1 MPGKAAHH
9 KLGDDPAGIKPT
21 CRASERDPTSVG
33 AAAAAAGVDE
43 VAAAK
48 ARAAEA
54 IAKQAAKRTAEADK
68 EKAAAAAAAY
78 RQFQAQAQAGVGPT
92 SSYGA
97 APNSAAAAAA
107 AAVGAVPAETFV
119 AADEEGA
126 AREDMRRKVL
136 VRPRVCAVGVA
147 SGVCSAKVLLASP
160 ADDLA
165 ISAAVWGSAAS
176 WVYAWLCSTPSLQGL
191 F

>member
-1 MPGKAAHH
+1 MSRHGLTIQRAAAAPPMPGKAAHH
-9 KLGDDPAGIKPT
+9 KLGDDPAGMEPT
-21 CRASERDPTSVG
+21 RGASQRDPTSVS
-33 AAAAAAGVDE
+33 AVAAAAGVDE
-43 VAAAK
+43 AAAAAAAAA

-54 IAKQAAKRTAEADK
+54 TAKQAAQRTAEVDK
-68 EKAAAAAAAY
+68 ERAAAAAAAY

-107 AAVGAVPAETFV
+107 AMGAVPAETFV

-136 VRPRVCAVGVA
+136 VRPRMHAVR
-147 SGVCSAKVLLASP
+147 LLGERFAGAPRQMTWRS
-160 ADDLA
+160 
-165 ISAAVWGSAAS
+165 
-176 WVYAWLCSTPSLQGL
+176 
-191 F
+191 